1 MWTMAAPSCAARAAS
16 SPISRG
22 GYGMA
27 GHGSRVARTPVRAAV
42 MMVRVTALTGWVVLR
57 FQLAHVRWRVVR
69 WRGGGSSGGGRAP
82 PGGWLCGRRRGASYR
97 DVAVLAPRAVDL
109 LGAGLLEA
117 VDDDPASFGGVD
129 HIVDHRP
136 TGGQVRVDLRAD
148 RVEQPS
154 ARFLGVA
161 ARLALLH
168 EVHGGGARAHHY
180 RDLDE
185 LLRDLDLS
193 PSTLA

>member
-22 GYGMA
+22 VYGMA
-27 GHGSRVARTPVRAAV
+27 GHWSRVARTPVRAAV

-57 FQLAHVRWRVVR
+57 FQFAQIRWRVVR
-69 WRGGGSSGGGRAP
+69 WRGGGSPGGGRAP
-82 PGGWLCGRRRGASYR
+82 PGEWLCGRRRGASYR

-129 HIVDHRP
+129 HIGGHRP
-136 TGGQVRVDLRAD
+136 TGGQVRGELRAD
-148 RVEQPS
+148 VVERLR
-154 ARFLGVA
+154 ARSLRCAGGVG
-161 ARLALLH
+161 
-168 EVHGGGARAHHY
+168 V
-180 RDLDE
+180 
-185 LLRDLDLS
+185 
-193 PSTLA
+193 